1 MFAHPDDLYRV
12 QRLRHTETTGQCE
25 LERQARAASS
35 AKRRL
40 REIGR
45 RAVGSLLAL
54 RWRTVLVTGHGNDP
68 PAPAPRHP
76 ERATH
81 GEDLQTATTASHP
94 GQDKRR

>member
-45 RAVGSLLAL
+45 RAVGRLLA
-54 RWRTVLVTGHGNDP
+54 RQWWTVLVTGHRDAP
-68 PAPAPRHP
+68 SAPAMRHP
-76 ERATH
+76 EEFR
-81 GEDLQTATTASHP
+81 
-94 GQDKRR
+94 